1 VTNISLEGN
10 KDLKTIVGLF
20 DDMAEAKKAAHD
32 LEAAGVAHNDISF
45 VANNEGAKHVANTA
59 VPTVSGHAIGHD
71 AVVGA
76 EIGGVAG
83 LLLGLTAF
91 AIPGL
96 GWIAGAGWLMGM
108 IYGAGTG
115 AVVGG
120 LVGALT
126 HIGVPAED
134 AAHYNEGVR
143 RGGTLLAVKAEDNMA
158 AKVAQILGADGAVNI
173 DERAEQYKQ
182 QGFLPT
188 PNTPAVPRPAVTT
201 PVVPPA
207 PINPPATIAKAGE
220 TVLPVVEEELLV
232 GKREVERGGVR
243 VYTHVTET
251 PVEEKVQLHE
261 EHVNVERHV
270 VNRPVTSAD
279 AAFKNEN
286 FELRETAEEAVI
298 SKQARVVEE
307 VIVGKTATDRTE
319 TVHDTVR
326 RTDVEVEKIPG
337 QTFTTGSAD
346 HVARNVAAALPG
358 NGVPGIQTGGHDVD
372 GSPDTRGITEKVA
385 DAVTGD
391 RIDDK
396 TGKPVA

>member
-1 VTNISLEGN
+1 M
-10 KDLKTIVGLF
+10 KTIVGLF
-20 DDMAEAKKAAHD
+20 DDMADAKKASHD
-32 LEAAGVAHNDISF
+32 LEAAGVAHSDISF
-45 VANNEGAKHVANTA
+45 VASNEGEKHVSNTSA
-59 VPTVSGHAIGHD
+59 PTVSGHAIGHD
-71 AVVGA
+71 AIVGA

-143 RGGTLLAVKAEDNMA
+143 RGGTLLAVKAEDGLA

-173 DERAEQYKQ
+173 DERAAQYKQ
-182 QGFLPT
+182 EGFLPT
-188 PNTPAVPRPAVTT
+188 PNTPVAPK
-201 PVVPPA
+201 PVVSAPA
-207 PINPPATIAKAGE
+207 PAYKPAPMPTTVAKAGE
-220 TVLPVVEEELLV
+220 TVLPVIEEELQV

-243 VYTHVTET
+243 VYSHVTER
-251 PVEEKVQLHE
+251 PVEETVHLHE
-261 EHVNVERHV
+261 EHVNVERHAV
-270 VNRPVTSAD
+270 DRPLTGAD
-279 AAFKNEN
+279 TAAFKEEK

-307 VIVGKTATDRTE
+307 VVVGKTATDRTE
-319 TVHDTVR
+319 TITDTVR
-326 RTDVEVEKIPG
+326 RTDVEVEQIPG
-337 QTFTTGSAD
+337 KTVATGTTD
-346 HVARNVAAALPG
+346 HLVGNRTNALPG
-358 NGVPGIQTGGHDVD
+358 NGIPGIQTGGHDID
-372 GSPDTRGITEKVA
+372 GSPDTRGIIEKA
-385 DAVTGD
+385 EDAITGN

>member
-1 VTNISLEGN
+1 M
-10 KDLKTIVGLF
+10 KTIVGLF

-32 LEAAGVAHNDISF
+32 LEAAGVAHSDISF
-45 VANNEGAKHVANTA
+45 VANNEGERHVANTTA
-59 VPTVSGHAIGHD
+59 PTVSGHAIGHD
-71 AVVGA
+71 AVIGA

-143 RGGTLLAVKAEDNMA
+143 RGGTLLAVKAEDSLA
-158 AKVAQILGADGAVNI
+158 ATVAQILGAVGAVNI
-173 DERAEQYKQ
+173 DERAAQYKQ
-182 QGFLPT
+182 EGFLPT
-188 PNTPAVPRPAVTT
+188 PNTPTPNTPAAPR
-201 PVVPPA
+201 PVVPAAPAFTPA
-207 PINPPATIAKAGE
+207 PTAQPATIAKAGE
-220 TVLPVVEEELLV
+220 TVLPVVEEELRV

-243 VYTHVTET
+243 VYSHVTET
-251 PVEEKVQLHE
+251 PVEEKVQLQE
-261 EHVNVERHV
+261 EHVNVERHAV
-270 VNRPVTSAD
+270 DRPVTSAD
-279 AAFKNEN
+279 SAAFKNEN

-319 TVHDTVR
+319 TVRDTVR
-326 RTDVEVEKIPG
+326 RTDVEVEQIPG
-337 QTFTTGSAD
+337 QAFTTGTSD
-346 HVARNVAAALPG
+346 HVARNAAAALPG
-358 NGVPGIQTGGHDVD
+358 NGVPGIQTGGHDID

-385 DAVTGD
+385 DAVTGN